1 MENLNKIKKSSRYKT
16 LLVIIYCLIFCFYT
30 IQIFSNL
37 LKGHFLSSL
46 ESVANTLNGIGFP
59 VDVKLTYRLHSTL
72 YFLILSTVII
82 WLVKEKHPS
91 TIKEYFTFLI
101 TIIIKDI
108 EDKYSFLITTRAG
121 VL

>member
-59 VDVKLTYRLHSTL
+59 VDVNLPYRLHSTL

>member
-59 VDVKLTYRLHSTL
+59 VDVNLTYRLHSTL